1 MKAAWMAALFL
12 GWLGAA
18 VPASAAVDD
27 GDGIARI
34 ERLQSGI
41 GDGIARIERLQGG
54 IAVAASVVL
63 AQPERAWSTTA
74 GSHQLPGAQQGRG
87 WWRLRPVP
95 ARGARLLLVYYPFGA
110 RVTVLAPP
118 DYRPQRASVFDAGLD
133 AGHSRRVLSFA
144 LTDTSRPVYVGVEAA
159 GHPLRVAVRAPQ
171 QFRIEDLRHVRVLWL
186 SAGILVGVLLVTL
199 LFWMLLRERV
209 YLLFTATLLMQLLYV
224 LLVFGEAYA
233 LLMFAWLAP
242 YGVLG
247 LWFVATVTSI
257 VTVHFLLEFAE
268 LRARVPGLSRAL
280 WVVGALLPMLLL
292 AALLSPWPR
301 DRDWFPL
308 LGCPLL
314 LLGNAL
320 AIVTLLAAWRR
331 GGRHAGFVLVAWVP
345 LVSVATT
352 RVLLLGAG
360 LPLVPALEYGLPL
373 MEAFAA
379 VVLVLEMAHR
389 MLTVRRERD
398 AAKQDAEHDALTGV
412 LNRAGTMQRL
422 DRAIADSR
430 RRRFPLS
437 VLFLDI
443 DHFKRIND
451 THGHAVGDACLRAVT
466 AVIRDEM
473 QPEQQLGRIGGEEFL
488 LLMPNA
494 ARRHARDLAER
505 IRQQVEA
512 QCAKV
517 RGAPVALTLSI
528 GVVECNPVDSAASL
542 LQRADDAMYQAK
554 HEGRNRVVV
563 LTRALAHKPADTAAP

>member
-18 VPASAAVDD
+18 APAGAFAD
-27 GDGIARI
+27 GDGSDGIARV
-34 ERLQSGI
+34 ERLR
-41 GDGIARIERLQGG
+41 DGIAVTAPED
-54 IAVAASVVL
+54 VL
-63 AQPERAWSTTA
+63 AQPEEAWVATA
-74 GSHQLPGAQQGRG
+74 EPRQLAGAQHGRG
-87 WWRLRPVP
+87 WWRLQPVP
-95 ARGARLLLVYYPFGA
+95 ASGARLLLVYYPFSA
-110 RVTVLAPP
+110 RVTVLMPP
-118 DYRPQRASVFDAGLD
+118 DYRPRRASVFDASLD
-133 AGHSRRVLSFA
+133 ASHSRRVLSFA
-144 LTDTSRPVYVGVEAA
+144 LPETAQPVYVGVEAA
-159 GHPLRVAVRAPQ
+159 GHPLRVAVRDPQ
-171 QFRIEDLRHVRVLWL
+171 DFRTEDLRHVRVLWL
-186 SAGILVGVLLVTL
+186 SAGILIGVLLVTL
-199 LFWMLLRERV
+199 LFWMLLRERA

-224 LLVFGEAYA
+224 LLTFGEAYA
-233 LLMFAWLAP
+233 LRTFAWLAQ

-247 LWFVATVTSI
+247 LWFVATVTSV
-257 VTVHFLLEFAE
+257 VTVYFLLEFAE
-268 LRARVPGLSRAL
+268 LRARAPWLSRAL

-292 AALLSPWPR
+292 AALLWPWPR
-301 DRDWFPL
+301 DKGWFPL

-345 LVSVATT
+345 LVCVATT
-352 RVLLLGAG
+352 RALLLSAG
-360 LPLVPALEYGLPL
+360 LPLTPALEYGLPL

-412 LNRAGTMQRL
+412 LNRAGTMRRL

-512 QCAKV
+512 RCARV

-528 GVVECNPVDSAASL
+528 GVVECSAVDSAASL
-542 LQRADDAMYQAK
+542 LQRADEAMYQAK

-563 LTRALAHKPADTAAP
+563 LTRALARDPGAVTP